1 MSRIPLNNSQ
11 SRIIDDCCKKLD
23 IKHDYEANTTLYN
36 NVINLER
43 ICKNLQYDLNDF
55 LDVLTDVQLS
65 IVDHDIEKL
74 VQGLKEMTDF
84 IPELSQ
90 DINTINESTKDAVA
104 SFIATSE
111 KIGFSLL
118 YDDKHIKQ
126 LIENNF
132 KENTTMSV
140 GYKDGEFALMFCE
153 IIDEIEQPPFSINV
167 IAKGEREAYDY
178 VQAYINRLLDFEH
191 NTNTN

>member
-1 MSRIPLNNSQ
+1 MNKILLNNSQ

-23 IKHDYEANTTLYN
+23 IKHDYEANTTLYD

-43 ICKNLQYDLNDF
+43 ICKTLQYDLDDF
-55 LDVLTDVQLS
+55 QDVLTDVQLS

-84 IPELSQ
+84 ISGLSQ
-90 DINTINESTKDAVA
+90 DINAINESTKDAVA
-104 SFIATSE
+104 KFKAISENNGFI
-111 KIGFSLL
+111 LL

-126 LIENNF
+126 LIDDNF
-132 KENTTMSV
+132 KEDTTMSV

-167 IAKGEREAYDY
+167 IAKGEREAYDD
-178 VQAYINRLLDFEH
+178 VQTYIERFLDL
-191 NTNTN
+191 